1 MKLLISR
8 FHCSEGMPKK
18 GIHTNKELIKKQQQK
33 TLLNSAISEMG
44 QLQKL
49 QL

>member
-1 MKLLISR
+1 
-8 FHCSEGMPKK
+8 MPRK
-18 GIHTNKELIKKQQQK
+18 GIHTNKELIKKQQQQQQQK

>member
-1 MKLLISR
+1 
-8 FHCSEGMPKK
+8 MPKK
-18 GIHTNKELIKKQQQK
+18 GIHTNKELIKKQQQQQQKK

>member
-1 MKLLISR
+1 
-8 FHCSEGMPKK
+8 MPKK
-18 GIHTNKELIKKQQQK
+18 GIHTNKELIKKQQQQQKK

>member
-1 MKLLISR
+1 
-8 FHCSEGMPKK
+8 MPKK
-18 GIHTNKELIKKQQQK
+18 GIHTYKELIKKQQQQQQQK

>member
-1 MKLLISR
+1 MIRKLQGASIQVAYQPFPL
-8 FHCSEGMPKK
+8 FQGPPKK
-18 GIHTNKELIKKQQQK
+18 GIHTNKK
-33 TLLNSAISEMG
+33 LLNSAISEMS

>member
-1 MKLLISR
+1 
-8 FHCSEGMPKK
+8 MPKK
-18 GIHTNKELIKKQQQK
+18 GIHTNKELIKKQQQQQQQK

>member
-1 MKLLISR
+1 
-8 FHCSEGMPKK
+8 MPKK
-18 GIHTNKELIKKQQQK
+18 GIHTNKELIKKQQQQQQQK
-33 TLLNSAISEMG
+33 ALLNSAISEMG

>member
-1 MKLLISR
+1 
-8 FHCSEGMPKK
+8 MPKK
-18 GIHTNKELIKKQQQK
+18 GIHTNKELLKKQQQQQQQK

>member
-1 MKLLISR
+1 
-8 FHCSEGMPKK
+8 MPKK
-18 GIHTNKELIKKQQQK
+18 GIHTNKELIKKQQQQQQQN

>member
-1 MKLLISR
+1 
-8 FHCSEGMPKK
+8 MPKK
-18 GIHTNKELIKKQQQK
+18 GIHTNKELIKKQQQQQK

>member
-1 MKLLISR
+1 
-8 FHCSEGMPKK
+8 MPKK
-18 GIHTNKELIKKQQQK
+18 GIHTNKELIKKQQQQQQQQK

>member
-1 MKLLISR
+1 
-8 FHCSEGMPKK
+8 MPKK
-18 GIHTNKELIKKQQQK
+18 GIHTNKELIKKQQQQQQK

>member
-1 MKLLISR
+1 
-8 FHCSEGMPKK
+8 MPKK
-18 GIHTNKELIKKQQQK
+18 GIHTNKELIKKQQQQQQK
-33 TLLNSAISEMG
+33 KRLLNSAISEMG